1 MAMFDTRLKHEL
13 GSEDVKRVDWTLFF
27 TIILI
32 SLLGIINLYSIS
44 LDSNIPQGLVTKQL
58 VFFGVGFLFIV
69 VSLLFDYRILEHFAY
84 IIYGINLLLI
94 LGTRYFGMLRNG
106 HRLWYNLGVIAYQ
119 PAETM
124 KLAMIRTLAK
134 YFHGRE
140 YVESLGWRDLKG
152 PLLIVGLAAGAT
164 FSQPDTGTGMH
175 ILLIGFTTIL
185 FFGVRRN
192 IILSALMFVALAFPL
207 GWKFVF
213 KEYQKDRV
221 RVMFDP
227 MSDPRGRGYNSLQ
240 AMIAVGSGQF
250 SGKGFKQGT
259 QTQLGF
265 TPEGYTDFIFTV
277 VAEEWGWL
285 GCVFVLGL
293 YCLLVYRC
301 IWAAA
306 HSREKFG
313 SLVAVGVAA
322 LIAYQVLINVSMV
335 IGLFPIVGIPL
346 PLASYGGSSVI
357 TVCIALGLALNIGYR
372 RIMF

>member
-1 MAMFDTRLKHEL
+1 
-13 GSEDVKRVDWTLFF
+13 
-27 TIILI
+27 
-32 SLLGIINLYSIS
+32 
-44 LDSNIPQGLVTKQL
+44 
-58 VFFGVGFLFIV
+58 
-69 VSLLFDYRILEHFAY
+69 
-84 IIYGINLLLI
+84 
-94 LGTRYFGMLRNG
+94 
-106 HRLWYNLGVIAYQ
+106 
-119 PAETM
+119 
-124 KLAMIRTLAK
+124 
-134 YFHGRE
+134 
-140 YVESLGWRDLKG
+140 
-152 PLLIVGLAAGAT
+152 
-164 FSQPDTGTGMH
+164 
-175 ILLIGFTTIL
+175 
-185 FFGVRRN
+185 
-192 IILSALMFVALAFPL
+192 MFVALAFPL

-250 SGKGFKQGT
+250 LGKGFKQGT

-285 GCVFVLGL
+285 GCVFVLSL

-335 IGLFPIVGIPL
+335 IGLFPVVGIPL

>member
-1 MAMFDTRLKHEL
+1 MFDTRLKHEL

-32 SLLGIINLYSIS
+32 SALGILNLYSIS
-44 LDSNIPQGLVTKQL
+44 LDANVPQGLVTKQFIFL
-58 VFFGVGFLFIV
+58 GVGFLFIA

-94 LGTRYFGMLRNG
+94 LGTRYFGILRNG

-124 KLAMIRTLAK
+124 KLAMILTLAK
-134 YFHGRE
+134 YFHSRE
-140 YVESLGWRDLKG
+140 YVESLGWRELRG

-250 SGKGFKQGT
+250 LGKGFKQGT

-285 GCVFVLGL
+285 GCVFVLAL

-335 IGLFPIVGIPL
+335 IGLFPVVGIPL